1 MTTSQL
7 DIFVGERDPQVYLR
21 NHPDVY
27 VLFREEALSRAR
39 GGARRIG
46 AKGVVEAIRHKVAG
60 GINNSFVSAMAHRFV
75 GEFPEY
81 SHLFEF
87 R

>member
-1 MTTSQL
+1 MTSPQL
-7 DIFVGERDPQVYLR
+7 DIFIGERDPQNYLR

-27 VLFREEALSRAR
+27 ALFRDEALSRAR

-60 GINNSFVSAMAHRFV
+60 GINNSFVSALARRFAS
-75 GEFPEY
+75 EFPEY
-81 SHLFEF
+81 AHLFEF